1 MAASKE
7 KATEQ
12 NIVSIPASGTGAPFV
27 AFEEGFPHI
36 RVNVYG
42 DDGSRSQYELNF
54 SGFDEHESMGSEQ
67 YAFVIRKEIIASG
80 RIDLNNWT
88 LRQQYDPNQGSSG
101 LSASGVA
108 F

>member
-1 MAASKE
+1 MASRKQAD
-7 KATEQ
+7 
-12 NIVSIPASGTGAPFV
+12 NNVISIPASGTGAPFV
-27 AFEEGFPHI
+27 AFEDGFPHI
-36 RVNVYG
+36 RVNVHG
-42 DDGSRSQYELNF
+42 DNGSRSQYELNF
-54 SGFDEHESMGSEQ
+54 SDFDKHESMDTDQ

-101 LSASGVA
+101 LSPSGVA